1 MSAAVFRRML
11 GHAAVPAITPADRAP
26 GLIGLDWGTS
36 SCRAYLLGAPSSG
49 QGPVLGE
56 ASRAVDLMSL
66 GGDPA
71 AFNQVFEQ
79 LCGDWLDAW
88 PDLPVIACGMVGS
101 RQGWVEAPY
110 RELPADLAVPGLPCA
125 QVRARRGVTVNVIP
139 GLVDLRGQRG
149 VMRGEET
156 QLLGAGLT
164 ADSQDDQVIVL
175 PGTHSKWARLRGTV
189 VRGFTTY
196 LTGELFALLSRHSI
210 LASLLRPAP
219 EPSWAAFD
227 RGVDVAAEAA
237 TGPGLLGILFSARA
251 LPLTGALAESE
262 VADYLSGM
270 IIGAELAGARATGEQ
285 ASDRQLR
292 VIAEPGLAA
301 RYERAAVRLGWR
313 TVCAID
319 HTAPR
324 GLWLTARAIGLA
336 EEST

>member
-1 MSAAVFRRML
+1 ML
-11 GHAAVPAITPADRAP
+11 DRAAVPATASEDRSP

-36 SCRAYLLGAPSSG
+36 SCRAYLLGAPSPG
-49 QGPVLGE
+49 RGPVLGE

-71 AFNQVFEQ
+71 AFNEVFEQ
-79 LCGDWLDAW
+79 LCGGWLDAR

-110 RELPADLAVPGLPCA
+110 RELPADLTAPGLPCA

-156 QLLGAGLT
+156 QLLGAGL
-164 ADSQDDQVIVL
+164 AGDSQEDQVIVL

-219 EPSWAAFD
+219 EPSWAAFG

-237 TGPGLLGILFSARA
+237 AGPGLLGILFSARA

-270 IIGAELAGARATGEQ
+270 IIGAELAGARATGGQ
-285 ASDRQLR
+285 APDGQLR
-292 VIAEPGLAA
+292 VIAEPALAA
-301 RYERAAVRLGWR
+301 RYERAALRLGWR
-313 TVCAID
+313 TVYAID
-319 HTAPR
+319 HPAPR
-324 GLWLTARAIGLA
+324 GLWLTAQAIGLTRASGLA

>member
-1 MSAAVFRRML
+1 
-11 GHAAVPAITPADRAP
+11 VPATPQDRAP

-36 SCRAYLLGAPSSG
+36 SCRAYLLGAPSAG

-71 AFNQVFEQ
+71 AFDSVFEQ
-79 LCGDWLDAW
+79 LCGDWLDRW
-88 PDLPVIACGMVGS
+88 PGLPVIACGMVGS

-110 RELPADLAVPGLPCA
+110 RELPADLAAPGLPCA
-125 QVRARRGVTVNVIP
+125 RVRARRGVTVNVIP

-164 ADSQDDQVIVL
+164 ASSQDDQVIVL

-219 EPSWAAFD
+219 QPCWAAFD
-227 RGVDVAAEAA
+227 RGVDAAAEAA
-237 TGPGLLGILFSARA
+237 AGPGLLGILFSARA

-285 ASDRQLR
+285 APDGQLR
-292 VIAEPGLAA
+292 VIAEPALAA
-301 RYERAAVRLGWR
+301 RYERAALRLGWR
-313 TVCAID
+313 TVCAVG
-319 HTAPR
+319 HPAPR
-324 GLWLTARAIGLA
+324 GLWLTARAAGLT

>member
-1 MSAAVFRRML
+1 
-11 GHAAVPAITPADRAP
+11 
-26 GLIGLDWGTS
+26 
-36 SCRAYLLGAPSSG
+36 
-49 QGPVLGE
+49 
-56 ASRAVDLMSL
+56 MSL
-66 GGDPA
+66 DGDPA
-71 AFNQVFEQ
+71 AFDEVFEE
-79 LCGDWLDAW
+79 LCGDWLDTW

-110 RELPADLAVPGLPCA
+110 RPLPADLAAPGLPCA
-125 QVRARRGVTVNVIP
+125 QVQARRGVTVNIVP

-164 ADSQDDQVIVL
+164 ANSQADQVIVL
-175 PGTHSKWARLRGTV
+175 PGTHSKWAQLRGTV
-189 VRGFTTY
+189 VHGFTTY

-210 LASLLRPAP
+210 LASLLRPGP

-227 RGVDVAAEAA
+227 RGIAAADEAA

-270 IIGAELAGARATGEQ
+270 IIGAELAGARATGAQ
-285 ASDRQLR
+285 GSDRTLR

-301 RYERAAVRLGWR
+301 RYERAAIRLGWR
-313 TVCAID
+313 TVDAID

-324 GLWLTARAIGLA
+324 GLWLTARATGLA
-336 EEST
+336 REST